1 MAGKNCALS
10 LLVTACLAWGAIA
23 AEVRGVVIKADDT
36 KKELTIEGR
45 GKGARRLVL
54 TFVID
59 QDTEILVD
67 KQPGK
72 VADLVAGKR
81 VRVAFD
87 LQSGQRIARV
97 ITLHGAGGAAPA
109 LLPAPKDANSLAG
122 TLRRVAF
129 TDREI
134 VVIHAGAK
142 GEAEVETTILV
153 PDSAKITRDQKPIRF
168 DDLKEGDQ
176 VVVPT
181 EKKDGKLMARSVQ
194 VGAAAPANPR
204 ASDGR
209 RIERIRQILK
219 MIDEALQRID
229 QP

>member
-1 MAGKNCALS
+1 M
-10 LLVTACLAWGAIA
+10 A
-23 AEVRGVVIKADDT
+23 AEVRGVVVKADDT

-72 VADLVAGKR
+72 VADLAPGKR
-81 VRVAFD
+81 VRVAFE
-87 LQSGQRIARV
+87 LQGGVRIARV
-97 ITLHGAGGAAPA
+97 ITLHGGVGAAPA
-109 LLPAPKDANSLAG
+109 LLPAAKDANSLVG
-122 TLRRVAF
+122 ILRRVAF

-134 VVIHAGAK
+134 VVVRAGAK
-142 GEAEVETTILV
+142 GEAETETTIVV
-153 PDSAKITRDQKPIRF
+153 PDSAKITRDQKPSRF

-176 VVVPT
+176 VVVST
-181 EKKDGKLMARSVQ
+181 EKKEGKLVARSVQ

-204 ASDGR
+204 AADGR

-229 QP
+229 EP